1 MISLNHLYFNDCNII
16 NAVFRCDSLLSF
28 AIVVCVSYFVFFL
41 YSCAVS
47 VIGLEVVMPELSFG
61 LRRCV
66 EISPEISTKRYGVV
80 SERKLLLP
88 ILYPHKG
95 GSSFLGKNGE
105 HL

>member
-1 MISLNHLYFNDCNII
+1 MSSFNDLYFNNCNII
-16 NAVFRCDSLLSF
+16 NDVFRCDSLLSF
-28 AIVVCVSYFVFFL
+28 AIVVCVYFVFFL

-47 VIGLEVVMPELSFG
+47 VIGLKVVLSELYFG

-88 ILYPHKG
+88 MLYPHKG
-95 GSSFLGKNGE
+95 GSSFPRKNGK